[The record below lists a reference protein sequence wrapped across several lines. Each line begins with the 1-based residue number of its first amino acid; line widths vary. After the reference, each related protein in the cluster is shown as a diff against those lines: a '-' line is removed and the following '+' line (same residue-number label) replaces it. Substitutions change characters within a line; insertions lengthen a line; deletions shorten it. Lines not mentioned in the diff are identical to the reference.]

1 MSMLFCIALLGT
13 WAVAATAISYTIFTR
28 RDVFG

>member
-1 MSMLFCIALLGT
+1 MTFCIALLGA
-13 WAVAATAISYTIFTR
+13 WAIAALITAFAIFVR

>member
-1 MSMLFCIALLGT
+1 MTMTFCIALLGI
-13 WAVAATAISYTIFTR
+13 WAVAAMIVAFSIFVK

>member
-1 MSMLFCIALLGT
+1 MSMLFCIALLGA
-13 WAVAATAISYTIFTR
+13 WAIVATTISYTIFTR